1 MVTEHHF
8 GSNVVTSYDEEFAD
22 SRSLMSSL
30 TQEIGVT
37 ELRFPGGAVTE
48 LLFDMSSPNDT
59 QSYLDPSESLLP
71 MDAFL
76 REAGAKNMDVMV
88 VLPTRIAF
96 AENAAE
102 AMLNGTYGERT
113 DVTDEY
119 LSQLLAFVE
128 DVIRFGFGIEFIAAL
143 RPNGDIGVAA

>member
-1 MVTEHHF
+1 
-8 GSNVVTSYDEEFAD
+8 
-22 SRSLMSSL
+22 
-30 TQEIGVT
+30 
-37 ELRFPGGAVTE
+37 
-48 LLFDMSSPNDT
+48 
-59 QSYLDPSESLLP
+59 
-71 MDAFL
+71 
-76 REAGAKNMDVMV
+76 MDVMV

-128 DVIRFGFGIEFIAAL
+128 DVVHEANKNGVETDGF
-143 RPNGDIGVAA
+143 RDRK